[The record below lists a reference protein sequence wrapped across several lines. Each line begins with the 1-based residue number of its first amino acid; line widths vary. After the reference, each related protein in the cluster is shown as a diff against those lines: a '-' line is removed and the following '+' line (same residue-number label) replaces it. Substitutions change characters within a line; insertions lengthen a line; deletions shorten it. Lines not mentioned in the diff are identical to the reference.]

1 MLNDLLFDKLPKQHS
16 FEAELWAAAD
26 NLRANAKLKP
36 SEYSAPVFGLLFLRY
51 AFVKFQAVSVKIEAE
66 YEAQTGRNIRTIEE
80 MYVSECGFYLPEVAR
95 YDYLLK
101 LDKTLLAQKA
111 VVDAVIAF
119 DKANPDLEKILPQN
133 EFLKIPDATLR
144 ELIESLA
151 TLQMN
156 DGDQFGKIY
165 EYFLSKFS
173 ALKAEKG
180 GEFYTPQSIVKLI
193 VEVLEPHEGRI
204 FDPACGTGGMFIQS
218 AKFIQSHQERPDI
231 AIFGQEKEPETA
243 KIAKL
248 NLTINGLRNEIKE
261 VDTSLSAATYHA
273 DHFPVAQH
281 FDYVMAN
288 PPFNVDGV
296 KVAEVGNHP
305 LFNEYGLPL
314 SSSKSAKKS
323 NDDGTFSNA
332 NYLWVSLFATS
343 LNENGRAG
351 FVMANSASDARG
363 NEAEMRQNLINEGIV
378 DVMVAVGSNF
388 FYTVTLPVTLWFFD
402 KAKTR
407 DAARKDKTL
416 FIDARKIFNQVTRAH
431 REFTHAQLQ
440 NIAAIVWLYRG
451 EKGKF
456 LALRQQYLQAT
467 AAWKEGGI
475 VETGEGILSES
486 DTYESLQDY
495 EKAVIIALQQFAKN
509 TLIWLDATE
518 LEADA
523 AEALKNNIDFEKN
536 LEKMA
541 QVADF
546 QDKKA
551 INDWY
556 KMAEEAASFI
566 EKNLKPNKDKTF
578 GKADIKTALRLLA
591 DARKRWAFVADR
603 VAYFETQLAWLDTRF
618 PDAEWR
624 DVEGLCKIADT
635 TEMQAQGYSL
645 NPGRYVGVAIEDDG
659 MTAAEFQGFLQNQA
673 NLLQSLHHEAQNLHL
688 DIEKDLFSLANATNL
703 GE

>member
-1 MLNDLLFDKLPKQHS
+1 MLNELLFDKLPKQHS
-16 FEAELWAAAD
+16 FEADLWAAAD

-51 AFVKFQAVSVKIEAE
+51 AFIKFQAVAEKIEAE
-66 YEAQTGRNIRTIEE
+66 FQAQTGRNIRTIEA

-95 YDYLLK
+95 YDYLL
-101 LDKTLLAQKA
+101 TLEKSIVSQKA

-119 DKANPDLEKILPQN
+119 DKANPDLKDILPQN
-133 EFLKIPDATLR
+133 EFLKMPDATLR

-248 NLTINGLRNEIKE
+248 NLTINGIRNEIKE
-261 VDTSLSAATYHA
+261 VDNSLSAATYHA
-273 DHFPVAQH
+273 EHFPVANH

-296 KVAEVGNHP
+296 KVAEVGNHK
-305 LFNEYGLPL
+305 LFNTYGLPL

-332 NYLWVSLFATS
+332 NYLWVSLFATA
-343 LNENGRAG
+343 LNDNGRAG

-363 NEAEMRQNLINEGIV
+363 NEAEMRQRLIEEGIV

-407 DAARKDKTL
+407 DAERKNKTL

-431 REFTHAQLQ
+431 REFTYAQLQ

-451 EKGKF
+451 EKDKF
-456 LALRQQYLQAT
+456 LALRQQYQNAAT
-467 AAWKEGGI
+467 AWHKGGI
-475 VETGEGILSES
+475 SETGEGILTKGEQYQALQN
-486 DTYESLQDY
+486 YEQ
-495 EKAVIIALQQFAKN
+495 AVVIALQQFAQN
-509 TLIWLDATE
+509 TLTWLDATQ
-518 LEADA
+518 LETDA
-523 AEALKNNIDFEKN
+523 AEALKNNIDFVKN
-536 LEKMA
+536 LEKMTKIT
-541 QVADF
+541 DF

-551 INDWY
+551 LNDLY
-556 KMAEEAASFI
+556 KIAEEAASFI
-566 EKNLKPNKDKTF
+566 EKTLKPNKDKTF
-578 GKADIKTALRLLA
+578 GKADIKTTLRLLA
-591 DARKRWAFVADR
+591 DARKRWAFVTDR
-603 VAYFETQLAWLDTRF
+603 VAYFEIQLAWLDTRF
-618 PDAEWR
+618 PDAEWC
-624 DVEGLCKIADT
+624 DVEGLCKIADLA
-635 TEMQAQGYSL
+635 EMQAQGFSL

-659 MTAAEFQGFLQNQA
+659 MTAVEFQGFLQNQA
-673 NLLQSLHHEAQNLHL
+673 NVLQNLHQEAQNLHL

-703 GE
+703 G